1 MILILEYSKSW
12 LYMEGTF
19 RGGVRMEGTFV
30 RGPKRC
36 VNALF
41 QPSRNPPVTLPLSEE
56 WSFRP
61 LLYYLLSFNIRKRVV
76 IERFGTGGW
85 EGWEDWKP
93 REIKTNEQTKPNCR
107 PFFSS
112 WKFPR
117 LKDFQSR
124 TFSLTSHSVVS
135 ELPWRERNLNMKKR
149 AYNWVWSAL

>member
-19 RGGVRMEGTFV
+19 RGGVRMEGTFI

-36 VNALF
+36 GNALF
-41 QPSRNPPVTLPLSEE
+41 QPSRNPPVTLPWNEK
-56 WSFRP
+56 WSFRV
-61 LLYYLLSFNIRKRVV
+61 LLYSLLSFNIRKSVLTKR
-76 IERFGTGGW
+76 IGTGGW

-93 REIKTNEQTKPNCR
+93 PRKIKTKEQTKPNCR

-112 WKFPR
+112 WEFPR

-124 TFSLTSHSVVS
+124 PSVVS
-135 ELPWRERNLNMKKR
+135 ELPWRGRNPNMKKR